1 MWGNKPV
8 SGAGLFGDVSTDF
21 FQNRTSQIHN
31 RPNRVSQVKC
41 LASFWSIVGV
51 FQRSTTSIAQS
62 TTNAACARCN
72 RSYTT
77 VVATS
82 TKLQATRHMRSAQA
96 TASVRFLHIC
106 RRRPRRLGPLYILC
120 WRKLS
125 RRRLL
130 PVVSP
135 AVGHLSTPGQHVNNV
150 RLWGVCRNF
159 RPTTSKTSP
168 I

>member
-1 MWGNKPV
+1 MWWNKPV
-8 SGAGLFGDVSTDF
+8 SGAGLFGDISTDF

-62 TTNAACARCN
+62 TRVHGATVA
-72 RSYTT
+72 TT

-82 TKLQATRHMRSAQA
+82 TKLQATQHMRSAQA

-106 RRRPRRLGPLYILC
+106 RRRPRRLYILC